1 MKEIDGKKYY
11 TAEEVAD
18 KFGMNTQTVRRW
30 IHSDK
35 LPAVK
40 LGKGFWIYDED
51 VKKLMST
58 EKANLTK
65 TDKDNDLKSAILA
78 LLNSRTTA
86 FERKSISV
94 DVGNDEETLRKNHL
108 FAKAVENINKD
119 EYEYIFSQIYSV
131 AFKRGFNAGYED
143 FYENIKN
150 LVESNQ
156 SDWKMSKTVI
166 QWNHKKRV
174 YSLTIPCTLKD
185 TTQHK
190 TKREKPK
197 GENQE
202 EKTQRKMYCIMC
214 VL

>member
-1 MKEIDGKKYY
+1 MNYFQENEGMTMKEIDGKKYY

-65 TDKDNDLKSAILA
+65 TDNDNDLKSAILA

-156 SDWKMSKTVI
+156 SD
-166 QWNHKKRV
+166 
-174 YSLTIPCTLKD
+174 
-185 TTQHK
+185 
-190 TKREKPK
+190 
-197 GENQE
+197 
-202 EKTQRKMYCIMC
+202 
-214 VL
+214 

>member
-58 EKANLTK
+58 EKANLPT
-65 TDKDNDLKSAILA
+65 TNKDNDLKSAILA

-86 FERKSISV
+86 FEGRSVSV
-94 DVGNDEETLRKNHL
+94 DVGNDEETLKKNPL
-108 FAKAVENINKD
+108 FAKAIENMDTN
-119 EYEYIFSQIYSV
+119 EYEYIFSQIYSI
-131 AFKRGFNAGYED
+131 AFKRGFNAGYSD
-143 FYENIKN
+143 FYEDVKN
-150 LVESNQ
+150 LIENNQ
-156 SDWKMSKTVI
+156 SD
-166 QWNHKKRV
+166 
-174 YSLTIPCTLKD
+174 
-185 TTQHK
+185 
-190 TKREKPK
+190 
-197 GENQE
+197 
-202 EKTQRKMYCIMC
+202 
-214 VL
+214 